1 MKGKYDNFK
10 GPAIIAFID
19 LLGFSNSIKNDWNND
34 EKNPVKRLL
43 EIRQQIETAANEG
56 LSSLYIQ
63 ENKELLIEGSVKVI
77 TLSDSFILLYGLQRT
92 DGQIKYI
99 DFINAFLS
107 VKEGIKKVWQQAIK
121 SGYTIRG
128 SITVNEIYW
137 DEKFNLIGPGL
148 IEAYKLESEIAV
160 TSRVIISQQL
170 KHMLHKMF
178 SDLGSSDF
186 INSVSSN
193 LLKDADGQIIL
204 HPKKLLSEITD
215 LEKIVLDM
223 AHKAQKGKIQIK
235 YISLLANVDSKYV
248 FSLDDLK

>member
-1 MKGKYDNFK
+1 MKGKYENFK
-10 GPAIIAFID
+10 GEAIIAFID
-19 LLGFSNSIKNDWNND
+19 LLGFSNSIRSDWNNN

-56 LSSLYIQ
+56 LNSIHIL
-63 ENKELLIEGSVKVI
+63 ENKELLIEGSIKVI
-77 TLSDSFILLYGLQRT
+77 TLSDSFILLYGLERT

-107 VKEGIKKVWQQAIK
+107 VKEGIKKIWQQAIK

-128 SITVNEIYW
+128 AITANEIYW
-137 DEKFNLIGPGL
+137 DDKFNLIGPGL

-160 TSRVIISQQL
+160 TSRVIVSQQL

-178 SDLGSSDF
+178 SDLGPSDF

-193 LLKDADGQIIL
+193 LLRDADGQIIL
-204 HPKKLLSEITD
+204 HPKKLLSEITE
-215 LEKIVLDM
+215 LENIILDM
-223 AHKAQKGKIQIK
+223 AQKSKNGNIQIK
-235 YISLLANVDSKYV
+235 YISLLANFDSKYV
-248 FSLDDLK
+248 FKLDDLK